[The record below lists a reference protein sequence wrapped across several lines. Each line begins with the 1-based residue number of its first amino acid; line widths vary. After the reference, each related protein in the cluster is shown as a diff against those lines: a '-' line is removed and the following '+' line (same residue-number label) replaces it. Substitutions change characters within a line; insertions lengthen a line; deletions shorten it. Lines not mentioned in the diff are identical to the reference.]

1 MCLSTTSLYAC
12 KLVSFQKL
20 ENRLNQ
26 PTMFLTSGLDQ
37 KQDSNEQ
44 HIYIY
49 TLPSITT
56 VCYILGSKT
65 DFSAA
70 CCLYSHEIFSVGGAV
85 GEFDSQL
92 LGLNCSCSMCVQH
105 VQVTWHHI
113 DQLLFKICLCARL
126 PDFGPVRDA
135 DGRLDF
141 LELCSGSGRL
151 TEACAEHGLV
161 SLPLDASWLHV
172 HVM

>member
-1 MCLSTTSLYAC
+1 MPIKSTVLTCIQIIMPMCLSTTSLYAC

-65 DFSAA
+65 DFSALLA
-70 CCLYSHEIFSVGGAV
+70 ASIAMRYSLLAVLLANLIHSCL
-85 GEFDSQL
+85 D
-92 LGLNCSCSMCVQH
+92 
-105 VQVTWHHI
+105 
-113 DQLLFKICLCARL
+113 
-126 PDFGPVRDA
+126 
-135 DGRLDF
+135 
-141 LELCSGSGRL
+141 
-151 TEACAEHGLV
+151 
-161 SLPLDASWLHV
+161 
-172 HVM
+172 